1 MSGAGIPV
9 LQSQTPQPPRLNL
22 TAEEKH
28 FILAT
33 AKEFVHAAVG
43 GRTPQLPDP
52 TIGGTAERLVSGAF
66 VCLKRDGHLRGCCG
80 MVGQQ
85 ATLAKALEEASY
97 KTVWED
103 VRFPPISPI
112 EVDFLEMEVWIL
124 SNPEPSSAR
133 GEDRIGMVQIG
144 KHGLVIERGSA
155 RGLLLP
161 GVAVENG
168 WDAQRFLEQTC
179 AKAGLHPSL
188 WKDDATSLFTFE
200 GDSVRGWIK
209 DGEGSEQ
216 SNGRVPWFSSEELAA
231 YAEFCRQNIVSLA
244 VGATPNYYLQDVSDA
259 TVNSVVLTVRA
270 QKNSP
275 GVNFSQVSLRPGL
288 PLQSTLFTLTQNAVQ
303 ALIRKGLQTNDLDT
317 LETSVAILYDAA
329 LHGTVARSDLAGVD
343 PRSRGILVL
352 ERSKAGLFFDPEYP
366 VADILRVAAEQAQVR
381 RPRMANVFSLE
392 TLSTEPRVAF
402 TTAPRPVRGPAER
415 QPAVAGRFYPA
426 DSEELRRT
434 VDDLMGEPVATE
446 VWSAAMVPHAG
457 LVYSGRIAAAVLKR
471 IQIPNTVI
479 ILGPKHTPYGM
490 EWALA
495 PQQTWA
501 MPGFEVES
509 DLKLARQ
516 LTQAIDGLELDALA
530 HRQEHAIEVELPFI
544 GKLAPAAKVVGIA
557 IGSDTEY
564 EECVRFAEGLA
575 SVLRERNDKPLL
587 VISSD
592 MNHFA
597 TDSETRRLDELA
609 IAALEMLDSRRVYDT
624 VARNGISMCGVLP
637 AVIVLETLRLLGCPR
652 RAERVGYATTADV
665 SGDPSRVVGY
675 AGMLFG

>member
-1 MSGAGIPV
+1 MEEA
-9 LQSQTPQPPRLNL
+9 QTPRQQLSL

-28 FILAT
+28 LILAT
-33 AKEFVHAAVG
+33 AKELVHAAVG
-43 GRTPQLPDP
+43 GRTPQLSDP

-66 VCLKRDGHLRGCCG
+66 VCLKRNGHLRGCCG

-103 VRFPPISPI
+103 IRFPPISPV
-112 EVDFLEMEVWIL
+112 ELDYLEMEVWIL
-124 SNPEPSSAR
+124 SSPEQTSAR

-179 AKAGLHPSL
+179 TKAGLHPSL

-200 GDSVRGWIK
+200 GDSVRGHIK
-209 DGEGSEQ
+209 EGEKSEQ
-216 SNGRVPWFSSEELAA
+216 ANGRAPWFSPEELAS
-231 YAEFCRQNIVSLA
+231 YGEFCRQNIVALA
-244 VGATPNYYLQDVSDA
+244 VGATPNYYLQGVSDA
-259 TVNSVVLTVRA
+259 TVNSIVLTVRVH
-270 QKNSP
+270 KNSP
-275 GVNFSQVSLRPGL
+275 ALSFSQVSLRPGL
-288 PLQSTLFTLTQNAVQ
+288 PLQSTCFTLTQNAVQ
-303 ALIRKGLQTNDLDT
+303 SLIRKGLQASDLDI
-317 LETSVAILYDAA
+317 LEASVAILYDAA
-329 LHGTVARSDLAGVD
+329 LHGTVAHCDLAGVD

-366 VADILRVAAEQAQVR
+366 VADTLRVATEQAQVR
-381 RPRMANVFSLE
+381 RPRNANVFSLE
-392 TLSTEPRVAF
+392 ALSTEPRIAF

-415 QPAVAGRFYPA
+415 NPAVAGRFYPA
-426 DSEELRRT
+426 DPDELRRT
-434 VDDLMGEPVATE
+434 VDDLIGESAATG

-457 LVYSGRIAAAVLKR
+457 LVYSGGIAAAVLKR

-495 PQQTWA
+495 PQQIWA

-516 LTQAIDGLELDALA
+516 LTQAIAGLELDALA

-544 GKLAPAAKVVGIA
+544 AKLAPAAKVVGIA

-564 EECVRFAEGLA
+564 EECMRFAEGLA
-575 SVLRERNDKPLL
+575 GVLREREEKPLL
-587 VISSD
+587 LISSD

-609 IAALEMLDSRRVYDT
+609 IAALEALDSRQVHET
-624 VARNGISMCGVLP
+624 VTRNGISMCGVLP
-637 AVIVLETLRLLGCPR
+637 AVIVLETLRLLGCSR